1 MAEYRHIFLDST
13 SNQRLSNNVIV
24 SGGGASGES
33 GAVITTGA
41 DIATGATNQLKQELT
56 KTFINQPLNQATGG
70 LWNPARQTV
79 KAIRS
84 GAGAAVLAAAGVGLA
99 YKAAELGIN
108 YLIQK
113 HEERIAKLENEAKE
127 SNNAD
132 NLLIKAGRLNIG
144 NSTISYDR
152 YGRAIYKYDKS

>member
-1 MAEYRHIFLDST
+1 MEEYRHIFLDST

-56 KTFINQPLNQATGG
+56 KSIITQPLNKATGG
-70 LWNPARQTV
+70 LWQPATQTV

-84 GAGAAVLAAAGVGLA
+84 GAGAMALAGAGVALA
-99 YKAAELGIN
+99 YKAVELGIN

-113 HEERIAKLENEAKE
+113 HEERIAKLENDAKE

-144 NSTISYDR
+144 NSTINYDR

>member
-70 LWNPARQTV
+70 LWNPARQAV

>member
-84 GAGAAVLAAAGVGLA
+84 GAGAMALAGAGVALA
-99 YKAAELGIN
+99 YKAVELGIN

>member
-1 MAEYRHIFLDST
+1 MEEYRHIFLDST

-79 KAIRS
+79 KAITS
-84 GAGAAVLAAAGVGLA
+84 GAGAMALAGVGVALA
-99 YKAAELGIN
+99 YKAVEMGVN

-144 NSTISYDR
+144 NSTITYDR

>member
-1 MAEYRHIFLDST
+1 MEEYRHIFLDST

-70 LWNPARQTV
+70 LWNPARQAV

-84 GAGAAVLAAAGVGLA
+84 GAGATVLAAGAVGLA
-99 YKAAELGIN
+99 YKGAEILITS
-108 YLIQK
+108 LIQK
-113 HEERIAKLENEAKE
+113 HEERIAKLENDAKE

-144 NSTISYDR
+144 NSTINYDR

>member
-1 MAEYRHIFLDST
+1 MEEYRHIFLDST

-79 KAIRS
+79 KAITS
-84 GAGAAVLAAAGVGLA
+84 GAGAMALAGVGVALA
-99 YKAAELGIN
+99 YKAVEIGITN
-108 YLIQK
+108 LIQK
-113 HEERIAKLENEAKE
+113 HEERIAKLENDAKE

-152 YGRAIYKYDKS
+152 YGKAIYKYDKS

>member
-1 MAEYRHIFLDST
+1 MEEYRHIFLDST

-41 DIATGATNQLKQELT
+41 DIATGATNQLKSELS
-56 KTFINQPLNQATGG
+56 KSFIDQPLNQVTGG
-70 LWNPARQTV
+70 LWSPARQTV
-79 KAIRS
+79 KAITS
-84 GAGAAVLAAAGVGLA
+84 GAGAMALAGVGVALA
-99 YKAAELGIN
+99 YKAVEIGVN

-113 HEERIAKLENEAKE
+113 HEERIAKLENDAKE
-127 SNNAD
+127 SNNTD

-152 YGRAIYKYDKS
+152 YGKAIYKYDRS